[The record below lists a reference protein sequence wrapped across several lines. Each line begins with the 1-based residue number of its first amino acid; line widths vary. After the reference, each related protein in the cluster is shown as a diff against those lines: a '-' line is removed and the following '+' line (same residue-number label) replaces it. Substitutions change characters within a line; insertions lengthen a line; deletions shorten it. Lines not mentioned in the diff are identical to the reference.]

1 MDNSKKEVQPWCCKG
16 ILLTKKGKME
26 RHEIDYC
33 LSYLC
38 EMGFETQYEMAQKCK
53 ISQKKVEI
61 LVKFYNQE
69 KQL

>member
-1 MDNSKKEVQPWCCKG
+1 
-16 ILLTKKGKME
+16 ME
-26 RHEIDYC
+26 RHEMNYC
-33 LSYLC
+33 LFYWC
-38 EMGFETQYEMAQKCK
+38 EMGFETQYEMAQKFK